1 VKAVILFG
9 TIDPDIKPAI
19 VSRMPKCVL
28 ERVCECAR
36 TSDQHLPIS
45 GTDDMNAENEI
56 VCGADIHR
64 DFLVATMISRSGLK
78 LQEQFGMDQDGLLA
92 FRSWILDYRCLRVAV
107 ESTGNYWYPI
117 FRILEGHV
125 EFILANAF
133 QIRNIEGKKTDRLD
147 SERIATYCLNDLIKP
162 SRIYQNDYRDLRS
175 ITRSREALV
184 NARSRLKNQ
193 IHQSLAVCCIKLSSV
208 ISDSFGKSGRYVI
221 DRLMEGKTIDQII
234 SGIPSK
240 RVRKKA
246 DELRKA
252 IKNAIDPVQVLLI
265 KTNLDAIDYLSE
277 KIKLLDAEIAIKV
290 KPFEEDINII
300 LSVPGIGLTSAATIL
315 AEMGDYRD
323 FPNADKLAMYFGIVP
338 SVYQSAGKL
347 RTGKI
352 TKRGSK
358 HMRRILVEVAKA
370 ISKTKNNSKLKKF
383 FLRVLRRSGKKN
395 VAAVALARK
404 VLCIIYHLLMEREDY
419 QEPEVKKSKPR
430 IPSCVSSISMM
441 DIDEMIKAISQ
452 AGYLVKKE
460 LKEGCG

>member
-1 VKAVILFG
+1 
-9 TIDPDIKPAI
+9 
-19 VSRMPKCVL
+19 
-28 ERVCECAR
+28 
-36 TSDQHLPIS
+36 
-45 GTDDMNAENEI
+45 MNAEKEI

-92 FRSWILDYRCLRVAV
+92 FRSWILDHKCLRVAV

-117 FRILEGHV
+117 FCILEGHV

-162 SRIYQNDYRDLRS
+162 SRIYPKDYRELRS

-184 NARSRLKNQ
+184 NARSKLKNQ

-208 ISDSFGKSGRYVI
+208 ISDSFGKSGRYIVEK
-221 DRLMEGKTIDQII
+221 LLEGKTIEQII

-252 IKNAIDPVQVLLI
+252 IRNGLDPVQVLLI

-277 KIKLLDAEIAIKV
+277 KIKLLDSEIVIKV
-290 KPFEEDINII
+290 KPFEEDLNII
-300 LSVPGIGLTSAATIL
+300 LSVPGIGLISAATIL

-323 FPNADKLAMYFGIVP
+323 FQNADKLAMYFGIVP
-338 SVYQSAGKL
+338 AVYQSAGKL
-347 RTGKI
+347 RFELG
-352 TKRGSK
+352 
-358 HMRRILVEVAKA
+358 
-370 ISKTKNNSKLKKF
+370 
-383 FLRVLRRSGKKN
+383 RSLSE
-395 VAAVALARK
+395 AL
-404 VLCIIYHLLMEREDY
+404 
-419 QEPEVKKSKPR
+419 
-430 IPSCVSSISMM
+430 SI
-441 DIDEMIKAISQ
+441 
-452 AGYLVKKE
+452 
-460 LKEGCG
+460 

>member
-1 VKAVILFG
+1 MGSEGCASIWDN
-9 TIDPDIKPAI
+9 DPVNKPARI
-19 VSRMPKCVL
+19 SRMPKCVL

-45 GTDDMNAENEI
+45 GMDDMNAENEI

-78 LQEQFGMDQDGLLA
+78 LQEQFGMDQDGLLG
-92 FRSWILDYRCLRVAV
+92 FKSWLLDHRCRRVAV

-117 FRILEGHV
+117 FCILEGHV

-133 QIRNIEGKKTDRLD
+133 QIKNIECKKTDRLD
-147 SERIATYCLNDLIKP
+147 SERIAIYCLNNLIKP
-162 SRIYQNDYRDLRS
+162 SRIYPNDYRDLRS

-184 NARSRLKNQ
+184 NARSKPKNQ

-208 ISDSFGKSGRYVI
+208 ISDSFGKSGRYI
-221 DRLMEGKTIDQII
+221 IERLLEGMTIEQII

-246 DELRKA
+246 DELREA
-252 IKNAIDPVQVLLI
+252 IRNSIDSVQILLI

-277 KIKLLDAEIAIKV
+277 KIKLLEAEIAIKV
-290 KPFEEDINII
+290 KPFEKDLNII
-300 LSVPGIGLTSAATIL
+300 LSVPGIGLISAAAIL

-323 FPNADKLAMYFGIVP
+323 FQNADKLAMYFGIVP

-352 TKRGSK
+352 TKLGSK

-370 ISKTKNNSKLKKF
+370 ISKTKKNSKLKRF
-383 FLRVLRRSGKKN
+383 FLRVLARSDKKN

-404 VLCIIYHLLMEREDY
+404 VLCIIYHLLMKGEDY
-419 QEPEVKKSKPR
+419 LEPEVQKKSQKYPVASH
-430 IPSCVSSISMM
+430 P
-441 DIDEMIKAISQ
+441 
-452 AGYLVKKE
+452 
-460 LKEGCG
+460 